1 MERHTLDSI
10 IAAVKVAIPT
20 DLATREA
27 LRGYVDQIDLRNCKK
42 LAREAFDRLLN
53 VEDQSAPKLPQSSN
67 GSSNP
72 IAAFARSPSLTHVD
86 QSVAALWGVFTPAVS
101 AYPMLAS
108 LGLGQVVSEISDLV
122 AVFFPPAGRDRFRRI
137 VRARKRFDSDGPPGD
152 SYLLALV
159 GLTLERRALGA
170 SPLLALQ
177 DEVDESLPSLARWV
191 VGDKSAADAKTL
203 LALCFFA
210 ASTKVSQDCS
220 MSLSLALG
228 DISSLHGEFE
238 GLTEKDCSKV
248 REILDCNVFPGVPFI
263 KQVELFP
270 RVLSGLLSHVV
281 GDGSERDGDL
291 LCALAH
297 VADLQFGAEDDFKEG
312 YSQGF
317 YGFATEFSERLHRHR
332 TQGANGSSCGPTD
345 LFTLLQ
351 SRHLIWFG
359 GDASDLDGLSGLDIS
374 MLLSVNQDGDLD
386 DSEDFGWW
394 KRDSEEFRA
403 RLFQLQLDGL
413 VEEGFHL
420 QAEALACVYL
430 VTELQVARRGGRAIS
445 ALARLVRRSVPS
457 PWRWIPALA
466 SQIADAVPE
475 THHSAKLIL
484 RGLAS
489 GVDSLQLDS
498 VRRVAER
505 NLVEILGSELWLSLP
520 IEMKVAFRERERE
533 WLDAQRANAQTDFG
547 HLCTAYFKPYEAEIL
562 ARVIRAFGKSDAN
575 LSNEWLQWCKE
586 AFGDRFNLDQLT
598 VDSAIKL
605 LRAQARGEV
614 PPSLGERLGRSFRG
628 ITTSRV
634 KLLFNLKQLR
644 NDGTHEKFSLDDLR
658 RARSA
663 FLSPECVQSIRDLL
677 Y

>member
-1 MERHTLDSI
+1 MEQHALDSI
-10 IAAVKVAIPT
+10 IAAAKGAIPT
-20 DLATREA
+20 DLSVREA
-27 LRGYVDQIDLRNCKK
+27 LRGYVDQIDPRNCKK
-42 LAREAFDRLLN
+42 LAREAFDRLLKF
-53 VEDQSAPKLPQSSN
+53 EGQSAPKLPHPYD

-72 IAAFARSPSLTHVD
+72 IAAFARSPDLAHVD
-86 QSVAALWGVFTPAVS
+86 HGVAALWGVFTPAVS

-108 LGLGQVVSEISDLV
+108 LGLGQVVSEISDL
-122 AVFFPPAGRDRFRRI
+122 AGVFFPQAGRDRFRRI
-137 VRARKRFDSDGPPGD
+137 IRTRKRFDSDSPTGD
-152 SYLLALV
+152 SYLLALA
-159 GLTLERRALGA
+159 GLTLERSALRG
-170 SPLLALQ
+170 SSSIALQ
-177 DEVDESLPSLARWV
+177 GEVDESLPSLARWV

-210 ASTKVSQDCS
+210 ASTEVSQECS
-220 MSLSLALG
+220 MFLSLALG

-248 REILDCNVFPGVPFI
+248 REFLGCNVFPGVSFI
-263 KQVELFP
+263 EQVELFP
-270 RVLSGLLSHVV
+270 KILSGLLAHVV
-281 GDGSERDGDL
+281 GDGSECDGDL

-312 YSQGF
+312 YSQEF
-317 YGFATEFSERLHRHR
+317 YDFATKFSEFLRRHR
-332 TQGANGSSCGPTD
+332 TQGANGSSCSATD

-359 GDASDLDGLSGLDIS
+359 GGVSDLDGLSGLDIS

-386 DSEDFGWW
+386 ESEDFGWW

-403 RLFQLQLDGL
+403 KLFQLQLDGL

-445 ALARLVRRSVPS
+445 ELARLVRRSVPS
-457 PWRWIPALA
+457 PWKWIPALA

-475 THHSAKLIL
+475 THLSAKLIL

-489 GVDSLQLDS
+489 GVDSMQLDA

-505 NLVEILGSELWLSLP
+505 NLLEILGSELWLSLP

-533 WLDAQRANAQTDFG
+533 WLDAQRANADTDFG
-547 HLCTAYFKPYEAEIL
+547 HFCTAYFKPYEAEIL
-562 ARVIRAFGKSDAN
+562 RRVIGTFSKGEAETSSEG
-575 LSNEWLQWCKE
+575 LEWCKKE
-586 AFGDRFNLDQLT
+586 FGGRFNIDQLT
-598 VDSAIKL
+598 VDSALKL
-605 LRAQARGEV
+605 LRAQVRGEV
-614 PPSLGERLGRSFRG
+614 PPSLGERLGQRFRG
-628 ITTSRV
+628 MTASKV

-644 NDGTHEKFSLDDLR
+644 NEGTHAKFSLDDLR

-663 FLSPECVQSIRDLL
+663 FLSPESVKSIRDLL